1 MEQFNSIFEF
11 LPMWHIAVCKV
22 HHQGILKS
30 QLCTH
35 LQKCHK
41 ELTVKIRQDI
51 VLASAAFQG
60 WAEDEKAIAN
70 AWPEIWRGARHPI
83 PHLPVYRNGFKC
95 TADNCGIVGPY
106 IRDIQQHCQE
116 DHGWKNSRK
125 RGRPG
130 KGQQPEINCMWTEGV
145 WYQKFHKTGN
155 LGTPFEVIPPEE
167 DVRDAADEDHDIRH
181 AVELSLSQATSGLEE
196 VGKKKRAQI
205 EGDNDR
211 YQFNAWLSRAGW
223 ERHLKGLNR
232 EWLLTLIRKPDTDEE
247 ALGHI
252 VYAVKM
258 VIWSAKQVSKSNIV
272 GLAAL
277 NYINRRE
284 FGNNTNEKPF
294 NTSQTG
300 KTMDKYSHWWVEII
314 EYIWRSRLL
323 PEVVHKEGESDVE
336 GKRPPYQL
344 TDRQDKLLRKIEAI
358 VGRDQDEWERVFEA
372 EVDSQRQI
380 TAEEETKLQE
390 LVLRFMLALLDHVLG
405 DNEYH
410 SALLSGMAVLGIDAR
425 CSWVSPL
432 IYTPKQAAIVNISRM
447 LVLYRA
453 TRLRKKQVDKLKR
466 KGLEQKKA
474 ESKARSHFYHVKK
487 MANRFMTLTGYGG
500 EPTPIDSIQR
510 LKAYGMKIR
519 YTTSAEGVI
528 DWVDDTL
535 LYGNIRFSMP
545 QLRSMVHGMVASS
558 RQHLLTELMLLQV
571 DDEGKAIDNTT
582 ALPAIH
588 WDQLVD
594 NPAER
599 KTDWSFMDDERNR
612 AAIGTQNPK
621 GWLGRRIIQEAE
633 LKKAFI
639 DITATRAAIAAG
651 QATAVWNKDR
661 VEAYRRAMKAFRRDL
676 LALVHMTGGLPA
688 RGTELVTVQYKNSP
702 NGDSRGI
709 FIEDGLVVYVTAYHK
724 GAGSSGK
731 SKVIHRYL
739 PREVGELMVYYLWI
753 ALPFWQTI
761 ESALSGEGITTSA
774 YIWEPEPE
782 KAWLMPQK
790 RQRTDE
796 EGSSRRVGE
805 NDEEHEEHEDEG
817 EVVDDEPASAV
828 ELWNSNRVKYAIQ
841 SASLKH
847 MGVKVNIMAWRHSTK
862 AIYRKYIDSKSAVK
876 AFVQG
881 DEDESNDEDEAFDIQ
896 TGHGSSIGGMIYG
909 RPITEATFSTES
921 KRAALRRVS
930 IEWHTFLQ
938 VPSALEAKPKRGT
951 RAAARRQEATKEEFR
966 RWKMMRHVDVDK
978 ALRELVG
985 EQAKFRSVQR
995 PALEAIMWQKSP
1007 VVTIMGTGAGKSILF
1022 MLPAFVSSGVSVV
1035 ITPLLSLR
1043 ENMHDRCDKL
1053 GITCVEWNSRRPHEW
1068 AQIVL
1073 VAPESAV
1080 GEGFGNF
1087 MNRQRAMGRLD
1098 RIVVDECHVV
1108 LDSVDGWRTRMLGLR
1123 NLVMVETQMVYLTA
1137 TLRPSEEELFIQLMG
1152 LPPKAQCQWFR
1163 GATTR
1168 PNIQYRIHPYDVDK
1182 EEEAVT
1188 ALVEEAKKKYPL
1200 PGQVIVYCETIGRT
1214 KRLAEVL
1221 DCVCYY
1227 REVGSRREK
1236 RELVMQLTSGQQQV
1250 FTATNALGLGVD
1262 APTIRV
1268 VIHIG
1273 TIRLMRHYAQESGR
1287 AGRDGLGSEAI
1298 IMRGFKMTRKGPM
1311 ATKFSKDVEPE
1322 MKEFIGGDGCMRKI
1336 LDQCM
1341 DGRKDRTNCEEG
1353 EEKCQRCGALVDG
1366 MIEEEVAA
1374 TAAGQ
1379 VGEEGDEAEFEQQLF
1394 MRKIQ
1399 AVHEAQQQAK
1409 DAIQVESLVG
1419 LMEEWKAGCQRCRAW
1434 NIGGGRHDIWTCR
1447 REGAEEIRQGVEVF
1461 NKMKKWAYCSCCYE
1475 CGLPQ
1480 SICESFEVNIANGGH
1495 QKQQGVGCQYPQV
1508 LVQTVMAM
1516 WVRHPQE
1523 FGDFVEEVMRRDGW
1537 IEKTAQEREVGPGVG
1552 EIAKW
1557 FCMKKR
1563 WGGIESNKMSWFI
1576 CEFVDRIGR

>member
-1 MEQFNSIFEF
+1 
-11 LPMWHIAVCKV
+11 
-22 HHQGILKS
+22 
-30 QLCTH
+30 
-35 LQKCHK
+35 
-41 ELTVKIRQDI
+41 
-51 VLASAAFQG
+51 
-60 WAEDEKAIAN
+60 
-70 AWPEIWRGARHPI
+70 
-83 PHLPVYRNGFKC
+83 
-95 TADNCGIVGPY
+95 
-106 IRDIQQHCQE
+106 
-116 DHGWKNSRK
+116 
-125 RGRPG
+125 
-130 KGQQPEINCMWTEGV
+130 
-145 WYQKFHKTGN
+145 
-155 LGTPFEVIPPEE
+155 
-167 DVRDAADEDHDIRH
+167 
-181 AVELSLSQATSGLEE
+181 VELSLSQATSSLEE
-196 VGKKKRAQI
+196 AGKKKRAQI
-205 EGDNDR
+205 EAENDR
-211 YQFNAWLSRAGW
+211 YQFNEWLSRAGW
-223 ERHLKGLNR
+223 KRHLKGFNR
-232 EWLLTLIRKPDTDEE
+232 EWLLTLIRKPDADEE

-258 VIWSAKQVSKSNIV
+258 VIWSAKQVSESGTV

-294 NTSQTG
+294 NTSQMG
-300 KTMDKYSHWWVEII
+300 KTMDKYSNWWVEII

-323 PEVVHKEGESDVE
+323 PEVVHREGAPDAE

-358 VGRDQDEWERVFEA
+358 VGRDQDEWERGFEA
-372 EVDSQRQI
+372 DVDSRRQL
-380 TAEEETKLQE
+380 TPEEEMKLQE
-390 LVLRFMLALLDHVLG
+390 LVLKFMLALLDHILG
-405 DNEYH
+405 DNEYD
-410 SALLSGMAVLGIDAR
+410 SALISGMAVLGIDAR

-432 IYTPKQAAIVNISRM
+432 LYTPKQAAVVNISRM
-447 LVLYRA
+447 LVLYQA
-453 TRLRKKQVDKLKR
+453 TRLRKKQVDKLKK
-466 KGLEQKKA
+466 KGLGQKKA
-474 ESKARSHFYHVKK
+474 ESKAQSHFHRVKM

-535 LYGNIRFSMP
+535 LYSNIRFSMP
-545 QLRSMVHGMVASS
+545 QLRSMVHGMIASS
-558 RQHLLTELMLLQV
+558 RQHLLKELMLLQV
-571 DDEGKAIDNTT
+571 DDEGKVMDNSTT
-582 ALPAIH
+582 LPAIH

-594 NPAER
+594 NAAER
-599 KTDWSFMDDERNR
+599 ETDWSFMEDERNQ
-612 AAIGTQNPK
+612 AAIGTQDPR
-621 GWLGRRIIQEAE
+621 GWLGRRVIQEAQ
-633 LKKAFI
+633 LKNAFI

-651 QATAVWNKDR
+651 QTAAVWNKDR
-661 VEAYRRAMKAFRRDL
+661 VEAYRRAMKGFRRDL

-709 FIEDGLVVYVTAYHK
+709 FIENGLVVYVTAYHK

-739 PREVGELMVYYLWI
+739 PREVGELMVYYLWF
-753 ALPFWQTI
+753 ALPFWQKI
-761 ESALSGEGITTSA
+761 ESALSGEPINTSA

-796 EGSSRRVGE
+796 EESSRREGE
-805 NDEEHEEHEDEG
+805 GDDEEHDDAE
-817 EVVDDEPASAV
+817 EVVDDAPGSAV
-828 ELWNSNRVKYAIQ
+828 ELWNSNRAKYAIQ
-841 SASLKH
+841 KASLQY
-847 MGVKVNIMAWRHSTK
+847 MGVKLNIMAWRHSTK

-881 DEDESNDEDEAFDIQ
+881 DEDESNEEDEAFDIQ

-909 RPITEATFSTES
+909 RLITEAAFSTES

-930 IEWHTFLQ
+930 VEWHTFLQ
-938 VPSALEAKPKRGT
+938 VPSALEMKPRKGT
-951 RAAARRQEATKEEFR
+951 RAAARRQEATNEEFR

-1007 VVTIMGTGAGKSILF
+1007 VVSIMGTGAGKSILF

-1035 ITPLLSLR
+1035 ITPLISLR
-1043 ENMHDRCDKL
+1043 EDMHDRCNKL
-1053 GITCVEWNSRRPHEW
+1053 GISCVEWDSRRPHEW

-1108 LDSVDGWRTRMLGLR
+1108 LDSVDGWRTRMLALR

-1137 TLRPSEEELFIQLMG
+1137 TLRPSEEELFIRLMG

-1163 GATTR
+1163 GVTTR
-1168 PNIQYRIHPYDVDK
+1168 TNIQYRIHPYDVDE
-1182 EEEAVT
+1182 EEEAMK
-1188 ALVEEAKKKYPL
+1188 ALVDELKKKYPL
-1200 PGQVIVYCETIGRT
+1200 PGQMIVYCDSIDQT

-1221 DCVCYY
+1221 NCVCYY

-1262 APTIRV
+1262 APTIRA

-1273 TIRLMRHYAQESGR
+1273 IIRLMRHYAQESGR
-1287 AGRDGLGSEAI
+1287 AGRDGLPSEAI
-1298 IMRGFKMTRKGPM
+1298 IMRGFKMSRKGPIP
-1311 ATKFSKDVEPE
+1311 TKFSKDVEPE
-1322 MKEFIGGDGCMRKI
+1322 MKEFISGDGCMRKI
-1336 LDQCM
+1336 LDQAM
-1341 DGRKDRTNCEEG
+1341 DGRKDRTDCEEG
-1353 EEKCQRCGALVDG
+1353 EEKCQRCRALIDDVG
-1366 MIEEEVAA
+1366 MMEEEVAA
-1374 TAAGQ
+1374 TPRAQ
-1379 VGEEGDEAEFEQQLF
+1379 VQEEANRAEFEQQLL

-1399 AVHEAQQQAK
+1399 AVNEAQRQAK
-1409 DAIQVESLVG
+1409 DAIQVENLVG
-1419 LMEEWKAGCQRCRAW
+1419 LMEEWKVGCQGCRAW
-1434 NIGGGRHDIWTCR
+1434 NISASGHDIRTCR
-1447 REGAEEIRQGVEVF
+1447 REGAEEIRQGVEEF

-1480 SICESFEVNIANGGH
+1480 SICESFEVNIVNGGH
-1495 QKQQGVGCQYPQV
+1495 RKQQGVACQYPQV
-1508 LVQTVMAM
+1508 LVETVMAI
-1516 WVRHPQE
+1516 WVRHAQE
-1523 FGDFVEEVMRRDGW
+1523 FGVLVEEAMRRDGW
-1537 IEKTAQEREVGPGVG
+1537 IEKTAQHGEVGPGME

-1557 FCMKKR
+1557 FCKKKR

-1576 CEFVDRIGR
+1576 CELVDRIGL